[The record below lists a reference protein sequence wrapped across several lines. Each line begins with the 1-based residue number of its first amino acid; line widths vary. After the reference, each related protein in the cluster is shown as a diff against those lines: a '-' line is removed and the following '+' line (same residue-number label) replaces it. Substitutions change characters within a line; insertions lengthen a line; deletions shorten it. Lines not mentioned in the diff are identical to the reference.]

1 MRTSLGR
8 PGPGAFWGATG
19 PCFGSRP
26 VDDHIRSQCAAPGLL
41 LRIPTGLPVQEI
53 VRVGYS
59 AKDHAAV
66 EVTQVIIP
74 SDRVEEVVRL
84 QRDESAAW
92 PHRDVG
98 PDGPP
103 VAP

>member
-1 MRTSLGR
+1 L
-8 PGPGAFWGATG
+8 A
-19 PCFGSRP
+19 
-26 VDDHIRSQCAAPGLL
+26 
-41 LRIPTGLPVQEI
+41 IPKGLPVQEI

-59 AKDHAAV
+59 AKDTKAI

-74 SDRVEEVVRL
+74 SDRVEEVVHL
-84 QRDESAAW
+84 KRDKSAAW

-103 VAP
+103 LAP